1 MLGILLL
8 FFIGKYFY
16 KLAEKFKKSQW
27 GYAILGVV
35 TYYGGTI
42 IFGLAFG
49 IISEVISPG
58 YIETVN
64 ETMLGIAGLP
74 FGVLAT
80 YILYKY
86 LAKTWKNNLEQAKVS
101 IDDIGKIEE

>member
-27 GYAILGVV
+27 GYTILGVV

-64 ETMLGIAGLP
+64 ETML
-74 FGVLAT
+74 
-80 YILYKY
+80 
-86 LAKTWKNNLEQAKVS
+86 
-101 IDDIGKIEE
+101 